1 MRESVF
7 ETLVGLGVLIV
18 AGMFLWFGMARGADA
33 GATGETVE
41 IGARFSSAATIDGGT
56 DVRMAGMKI
65 GTVRDISL
73 DRANSQARATL
84 AIDSNMLPLS
94 VNTTAQITSDGLL
107 GGAHIALSDLN
118 GGEAI
123 SICEGDQELFDGS
136 GCGEIVLARGT
147 MDVFG
152 ELASFLGASKPLPVD
167 TVYERLGARFSAANG
182 ISPGTDV
189 RMAGVKIG
197 EVQSVELDIERTE
210 AKVILKVDQSVFPL
224 GDGTS
229 ARVQSQSLLG
239 GSYINLEPADG
250 FGEIFACEDGEELFG
265 DTGCG
270 EILYAQG
277 SVDLLT
283 LFASFASGGGGD
295 DGDSE

>member
-18 AGMFLWFGMARGADA
+18 AGIFLWFGLTRGADA

-41 IGARFSSAATIDGGT
+41 IGARFSSAATIDRGT
-56 DVRMAGMKI
+56 DVRMAGVKI

-73 DRANSQARATL
+73 DRESSQARAKMV
-84 AIDSNMLPLS
+84 IESSMLPLS

-107 GGAHIALSDLN
+107 GGAHIALSDTN
-118 GGEAI
+118 GGDAI
-123 SICEGDQELFDGS
+123 ALCEGDLELFDGS
-136 GCGEIVLARGT
+136 GCGEIVYARGAI
-147 MDVFG
+147 DAFG
-152 ELASFLGASKPLPVD
+152 EVANFLGASTPLPVD
-167 TVYERLGARFSAANG
+167 TVYASLGARFSAANG
-182 ISPGTDV
+182 IKPGTDV

-197 EVQSVELDIERTE
+197 EVQSVDLDIDRTE
-210 AKVILKVDQSVFPL
+210 AKVVFKVDESILPI

-239 GSYINLEPADG
+239 GSYVNLEPAPG
-250 FGEIFACEDGEELFG
+250 FGEIFMCEEGEELFG
-265 DTGCG
+265 ETGCG

-277 SVDLLT
+277 SVDIIT
-283 LFASFASGGGGD
+283 LFASFASGGGG
-295 DGDSE
+295 GDSE